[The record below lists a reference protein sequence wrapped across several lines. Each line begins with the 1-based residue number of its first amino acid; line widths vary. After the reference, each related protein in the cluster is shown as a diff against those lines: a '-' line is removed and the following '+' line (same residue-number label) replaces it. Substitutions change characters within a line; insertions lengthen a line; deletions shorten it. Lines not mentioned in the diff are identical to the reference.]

1 MDLGLYERL
10 FKDYPALNSEEQ
22 RQIAK
27 KARKGNKEARD
38 ILVYSNLGLV
48 VKFAKRYNKAEE
60 DFLDAMNAGT
70 IGLIRAVEKYDEGRG
85 NRFSTYACF
94 WIRQAINR
102 QFHNTGKMIKF
113 SSENKMLAREIDKIR
128 LDYFSEKGYYPDIEL
143 VRERLNEAFGE
154 NIKLKR
160 VAAIAGFN
168 MVEPV
173 SLESKFTG
181 EGFSKLS
188 DALQDKHYKDSVD
201 RLCVLEIIDKLMGKL
216 DEKEQTIIK
225 MRYGLGNWKRK
236 TLNQV
241 GMEFRLTKE
250 RIRQIEVKAL
260 QKLRR
265 FVNRNGNGIC
275 Y

>member
-1 MDLGLYERL
+1 MLRMDLGLYERL

-128 LDYFSEKGYYPDIEL
+128 LDYFSE
-143 VRERLNEAFGE
+143 